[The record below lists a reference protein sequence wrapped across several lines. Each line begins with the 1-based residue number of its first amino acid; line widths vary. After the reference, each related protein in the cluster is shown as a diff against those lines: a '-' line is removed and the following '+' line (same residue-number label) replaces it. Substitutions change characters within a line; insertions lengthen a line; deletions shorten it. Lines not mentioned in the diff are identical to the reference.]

1 VAGADEPKAGLVG
14 AFMEGVT
21 RMLEGDILVFLLGG
35 AIAAATSSG
44 DARTR
49 AACSPRRHD
58 GGGQR
63 QNAPRSASSIRTA

>member
-35 AIAAATSSG
+35 AIAAATFLRRRS
-44 DARTR
+44 DTR
-49 AACSPRRHD
+49 RLQPAQA
-58 GGGQR
+58 
-63 QNAPRSASSIRTA
+63 